1 MAFSLT
7 VALGALVLFAAVL
20 AMLELG
26 RRLGVRALARDSNAT
41 SGTGAMEGAVF
52 ALLGLLLAFTFFGA
66 ASRFDDR
73 RKLIVEETNA
83 IGTAYLRID
92 LLPPA
97 SQPELRD
104 AFRRYLDQRLAAYR
118 AFPDIEAANIAFARA
133 NEMQQQIWTRA
144 IAASAASGA
153 HPDSAKLLLP
163 ALNDMID
170 ITTTRAMATQ
180 MHPPPVTFGLLFA
193 LMLLSALLAGYAMA
207 ASKTRNWLYRVAFAF
222 TLAGASY
229 VILDYEYPRFGLIRV
244 DAFDQALVDLRQ
256 SMK

>member
-1 MAFSLT
+1 MAFALV
-7 VALGALVLFAAVL
+7 VAVGALVLFAALLVL
-20 AMLELG
+20 LEAG
-26 RRLGVRALARDSNAT
+26 GRLGDRALARNPDAT
-41 SGTGAMEGAVF
+41 TGSSAMEGAVF

-73 RKLIVEETNA
+73 RKLIVDETNA

-92 LLPPA
+92 LLPA
-97 SQPELRD
+97 SVQPELRD
-104 AFRRYLDQRLAAYR
+104 AFRRYVEQRLAVYR
-118 AFPDIEAANIAFARA
+118 ALPDIEASNIALARA
-133 NEMQQQIWTRA
+133 NEMQQQIWA
-144 IAASAASGA
+144 KSVAGSAASGG

-163 ALNDMID
+163 ALNEMID
-170 ITTTRAMATQ
+170 ITTTRAMAMQ

-207 ASKTRNWLYRVAFAF
+207 ASKTRNWLYRVTFAF

-229 VILDYEYPRFGLIRV
+229 VILDYEYPRFGLIKV
-244 DAFDQALVDLRQ
+244 DEFDQALVDLRQ

>member
-1 MAFSLT
+1 MGFALI
-7 VALGALVLFAAVL
+7 VALGALFLFAALL
-20 AMLELG
+20 ALLELG
-26 RRLGVRALARDSNAT
+26 GRLGARALARNPAAAT
-41 SGTGAMEGAVF
+41 GASAMEGAVF

-73 RKLIVEETNA
+73 RKLIVDETNA

-92 LLPPA
+92 LLPPTV
-97 SQPELRD
+97 QPELRD
-104 AFRRYLDQRLAAYR
+104 AFPRYVDQRLAVYR
-118 AFPDIEAANIAFARA
+118 ALPDIEASNIALARA
-133 NEMQQQIWTRA
+133 NEMQQQIWA
-144 IAASAASGA
+144 KAVAGSAASGG

-170 ITTTRAMATQ
+170 ITTTRAMAGQ

-207 ASKTRNWLYRVAFAF
+207 ASKTRNWLHRATFAF
-222 TLAGASY
+222 TLAGAAY
-229 VILDYEYPRFGLIRV
+229 VILDFEYPRFGLIRV